1 MVEDVSVNLDDVL
14 SGDEDVAVTLN
25 YKDFISRF
33 HNDNTMAGVFREG
46 VKAAAMVRS

>member
-25 YKDFISRF
+25 YKDFISHF
-33 HNDNTMAGVFREG
+33 HDDTMAGVFREG
-46 VKAAAMVRS
+46 VQAAAKVGS

>member
-14 SGDEDVAVTLN
+14 SGVTLN
-25 YKDFISRF
+25 YKDFINRF

-46 VKAAAMVRS
+46 VKAAAKVGS

>member
-25 YKDFISRF
+25 YHAFISRF
-33 HNDNTMAGVFREG
+33 YDDTMYVVFREG
-46 VKAAAMVRS
+46 VKAAAKVGS

>member
-1 MVEDVSVNLDDVL
+1 MNLDDVL

-25 YKDFISRF
+25 YKDFISHF

-46 VKAAAMVRS
+46 VKAAAKVGS

>member
-1 MVEDVSVNLDDVL
+1 MNLDDVL

-33 HNDNTMAGVFREG
+33 YDDNTMAGVFREG
-46 VKAAAMVRS
+46 VKAAAKVGS

>member
-1 MVEDVSVNLDDVL
+1 MSVNLDDVL

-33 HNDNTMAGVFREG
+33 YDDKMKDVFREG

>member
-25 YKDFISRF
+25 YEAFINRF
-33 HNDNTMAGVFREG
+33 HNDKMDGVFHKG
-46 VKAAAMVRS
+46 VQAAAKVGS

>member
-33 HNDNTMAGVFREG
+33 YDDKMKDVFREG
-46 VKAAAMVRS
+46 VQAAAKVGS

>member
-33 HNDNTMAGVFREG
+33 HNDTMAGVFREG
-46 VKAAAMVRS
+46 VQAAAKVGS